1 MGHLV
6 GDEVLKKIGELLK
19 YGYTCE
25 KLSYLPR
32 KTDTVC
38 RWGGEE
44 FVFLLWDTNGEGGRI
59 FADKIR
65 EIIESVVF
73 QNTDG
78 SEF

>member
-25 KLSYLPR
+25 KFSYLPR

-44 FVFLLWDTNGEGGRI
+44 FVFLLWDTNGEAGRI
-59 FADKIR
+59 FTDKIR
-65 EIIESVVF
+65 KIIESMVF
-73 QNTDG
+73 QNMDG